1 MTNIE
6 WIFVSI
12 GILAII
18 VLIGVLAI
26 WKILKDRRLGFP
38 TKDERTQKITG
49 IAATYAFYIGSYF
62 MLALIF
68 TNILSIEFLG
78 VSILD
83 TGYAII
89 SAILVSNLTF
99 LIVRWHFNRK
109 GDL

>member
-1 MTNIE
+1 MINIE

-26 WKILKDRRLGFP
+26 WKILKNRRLGFP

-62 MLALIF
+62 MLALMF

-78 VSILD
+78 ESILD

-99 LIVRWHFNRK
+99 LIVRWYFNRK
-109 GDL
+109 GNV

>member
-1 MTNIE
+1 MINIE
-6 WIFVSI
+6 WIFASI

-26 WKILKDRRLGFP
+26 WKILKNRRLGFP

-62 MLALIF
+62 MLALMF

-78 VSILD
+78 ESILD

-99 LIVRWHFNRK
+99 LIVRWYFNRK
-109 GDL
+109 GNL

>member
-1 MTNIE
+1 MLNIE
-6 WIFVSI
+6 WIFASI

-26 WKILKDRRLGFP
+26 WKILKNRRLGFP

-62 MLALIF
+62 MLALMF

-78 VSILD
+78 ESILD